1 MIFISKLLISIKLGS
16 KFLNRILFQSIPS
29 QILLIQLICQ
39 QYHFSTKSNLLILK
53 LLENPIAPSYF
64 QLISKTS
71 FLVNIISK
79 LVPKLTHLLF
89 MDLDKD
95 FKLTLERLKVDGQFL
110 IEIDLNRLIME
121 LEGKL
126 MVFIPFIY

>member
-53 LLENPIAPSYF
+53 LLENPITPYYF

-71 FLVNIISK
+71 YLVNIISK